1 MRPIKTVIAFA
12 HQYERH
18 LSAISM
24 VGGYVFDS
32 FAFGRVDHIS
42 THIVFVAYLAIAGGA
57 IAVSHRLESRPPEN
71 QPSQRTR
78 TILTAVTQFALGC
91 LLSGFCVF
99 YLRSASLWSSWP
111 YLLLLAGVFIGNE
124 FFKAYTT
131 RFTLSLL
138 LYFFALFSYAILF
151 VPVLIAMLGIIPF
164 MISGVLALAVFWFY
178 MDVLAWLGRERYRQ
192 VRMRILVGT
201 LAIYAAMNLFYLM
214 KVLPPLPLA
223 LADAGVYH
231 SVKKVGTAY
240 NVVEEPQPWT
250 SRLGAPPVLHLKA
263 DEKPFLYASV
273 FAPARVTT
281 EIIHRWEWYDPAVRK
296 WLPQSNVRFSING
309 GRDGG
314 YRAYSF
320 KNRARPGAW
329 RVDITTGDGR
339 ALGRIRFAVVLSD
352 PPLPLVPKT
361 LN

>member
-1 MRPIKTVIAFA
+1 
-12 HQYERH
+12 
-18 LSAISM
+18 
-24 VGGYVFDS
+24 
-32 FAFGRVDHIS
+32 
-42 THIVFVAYLAIAGGA
+42 
-57 IAVSHRLESRPPEN
+57 
-71 QPSQRTR
+71 
-78 TILTAVTQFALGC
+78 
-91 LLSGFCVF
+91 
-99 YLRSASLWSSWP
+99 LWSSWP
-111 YLLLLAGVFIGNE
+111 YLLLLAGVFVGNE
-124 FFKAYTT
+124 FFKTYTT
-131 RFTLSLL
+131 RFTLTLL
-138 LYFFALFSYAILF
+138 LYFFALFSYTILF

-164 MISGVLALAVFWFY
+164 LISGVLALAVFWFY

-201 LAIYAAMNLFYLM
+201 LTIYAAMNLFYLL

-240 NVVEEPQPWT
+240 SVVEEPQPWT
-250 SRLGAPPVLHLKA
+250 SFLGTPPVLHLKA

-296 WLPQSNVRFSING
+296 WLPQSNVRFSISG

-320 KNRARPGAW
+320 KNRAKPGAW

-339 ALGRIRFAVVLSD
+339 QLGRIRFAVVSSD